1 MRALT
6 PRTAALAALVA
17 LAACDDAATTPAVDD
32 AVLNDDVALLAADAV
47 QEDLAVMNTVFPSGA
62 MGIPAAGSVLEYTR
76 TRTVTFFDA
85 DGNEQSAYDALLTA
99 SIHTLLEI
107 SGEVQKDGYEATLDR
122 TRDMTVTGLLGE
134 ETERTWNGTGTED
147 RSRAR
152 VLESGDTRTYDLT
165 GTVVVADVVRGVPR
179 SENPWPLSGTIT
191 RNLTVEVVNGVN
203 GDRTVTREVV
213 LTFNG
218 TRTVTLTVNGEAYE
232 VDLAETGR
240 NRVRRKQSGTG

>member
-1 MRALT
+1 MRA
-6 PRTAALAALVA
+6 RTLRIAAVAALTAV
-17 LAACDDAATTPAVDD
+17 AACGEDSTAPAVDD
-32 AVLNDDVALLAADAV
+32 AVLNDDLALLAADAV
-47 QEDLAVMNTVFPSGA
+47 VEDLAVMNTVFPAGA
-62 MGIPAAGSVLEYTR
+62 LGVPSASSVLEYTR
-76 TRTVTFFDA
+76 TRTVTFYDA

-107 SGEVQKDGYEATLDR
+107 SGEVQKDGYEASLDR
-122 TRDMTVTGLLGE
+122 SRDMTVTGLLGE

-218 TRTVTLTVNGEAYE
+218 TRIVTLTVNGEAYE

-240 NRVRRKQSGTG
+240 NRVRRKHGAMG